1 MKYHFHKF
9 CHNDCERKLQNALFM
24 VGEIGGN
31 DYNYAFLQYF
41 DEARDTLRILEL
53 VPLVVAKIKHAVEV
67 SFCRPLLFLLALL
80 LL

>member
-1 MKYHFHKF
+1 
-9 CHNDCERKLQNALFM
+9 M

-31 DYNYAFLQYF
+31 DYNYAFLQYL